1 MMQRLARIRAES
13 AQQLSLIVVVALIC
27 LVFAALSDRFLTYNN
42 LLNISLQASA
52 TIIAAVGMTMVIA
65 TRGIDLSIGSV
76 ANCSVAVGLMLATYG
91 SGSALT
97 LDASG
102 LAYPVALLM
111 GLCLGVLNAIVII
124 VFRVHPLIVTLGTL
138 ALYRGI
144 GLHVTAAASI
154 AVSGDVL
161 GLARGAF
168 LGIGY
173 PVWLALAIAFL
184 GWFTLSHT
192 IFGRRLLALGGSPR
206 SAVESGLKR
215 ARLLAIA
222 YILCSVCGAIAG
234 LVIVGRVGIIDTTLG
249 FNFEFTVITAVVLGG
264 TSLFGGRASIVGSV
278 IGAVLLSAI
287 DNGLNLVGANPFIYE
302 VVRGLVLITAISLDA
317 YTSRKGKD
325 QLAADLS

>member
-1 MMQRLARIRAES
+1 MKRLARLRQEN
-13 AQQLSLIVVVALIC
+13 AQQLSLIAVVILIC
-27 LVFAALSDRFLTYNN
+27 LAFSALSDRFLTYDN

-52 TIIAAVGMTMVIA
+52 TIIAAIGMTMVIA

-76 ANCSVAVGLMLATYG
+76 ANCSVAIAVTLAALG
-91 SGSALT
+91 SGSSLT
-97 LDASG
+97 LEASW
-102 LAYPVALLM
+102 LAYPTALVL
-111 GLCLGVLNAIVII
+111 GLLLGAFNALVII

-144 GLHVTAAASI
+144 GLHVTDAASI

-161 GLARGAF
+161 TLARGAL
-168 LGIGY
+168 LGAGY
-173 PVWLALAIAFL
+173 PVWLALAIAFA

-192 IFGRRLLALGGSPR
+192 VFGRRLLALGGSPR

-215 ARLLAIA
+215 ARILAAA
-222 YILCSVCGAIAG
+222 YIISSLCGAIAG

-278 IGAVLLSAI
+278 IGAILLSAI
-287 DNGLNLVGANPFIYE
+287 DNGLNLIGANPFIYE
-302 VVRGLVLITAISLDA
+302 VVRGLVLMSAISLDA
-317 YTSRKGKD
+317 YASRKATD
-325 QLAADLS
+325 QLSADLS